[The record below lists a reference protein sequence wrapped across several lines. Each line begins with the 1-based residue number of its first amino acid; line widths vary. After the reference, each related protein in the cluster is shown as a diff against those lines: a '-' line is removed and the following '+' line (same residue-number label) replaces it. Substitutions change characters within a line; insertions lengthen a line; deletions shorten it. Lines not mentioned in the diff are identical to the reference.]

1 MSQNLKK
8 LRLSNEIFWYNPVLI
23 RVNLTLNSMLE
34 TLDKKPLATESGLDD
49 KSDPIHIA
57 HPNHCVRHML

>member
-1 MSQNLKK
+1 MSKNLKK
-8 LRLSNEIFWYNPVLI
+8 LLLSKEKFLVES
-23 RVNLTLNSMLE
+23 NLDSCELDSNSMLE
-34 TLDKKPLATESGLDD
+34 TLDKKPLATEIGLDD